1 MQILGRLPGNGSQGR
16 TICVLSED
24 SPYLSFQR
32 VSVENNWEVFVR
44 TIDSEHHTDLS
55 FWKEVNSWPVC
66 VNPPRHMPRP
76 FIKHSSIGF
85 ILYE

>member
-44 TIDSEHHTDLS
+44 TIDSEHHAD
-55 FWKEVNSWPVC
+55 
-66 VNPPRHMPRP
+66 
-76 FIKHSSIGF
+76 
-85 ILYE
+85 